1 MRNYLRIGKIISVHG
16 IKGELKIF
24 PTTDDMKRFDRLSKF
39 YIVSSDD
46 ASDDDFED
54 LLFFEKESVKYLK
67 NTVVLKIKSI
77 DTIDLATRYIG
88 KNLYVDRNE
97 AVELSSNEYYVMDLI
112 GMNAFCDGKLVGK
125 VLDVMKTKANDILVI
140 SFNDKEVLVPMVS
153 DYIEK
158 VDLEKELINFRE
170 LEGLL

>member
-24 PTTDDMKRFDRLSKF
+24 PTTDDMKRFDKLSKF

-46 ASDDDFED
+46 ASDDDFKD
-54 LLFFEKESVKYLK
+54 LLFFEKEGVKYLK

-112 GMNAFCDGKLVGK
+112 GMNAFYDGKLVGK